1 MIASAPDRNQ
11 KIIVRAQDR
20 RGAARAIL
28 KIGFNRRSN
37 DAIEREARAIEA
49 MSRLCPGRA
58 PELFAAGERA
68 GKRWMAQE
76 FLQGTSGGLRITDLH
91 ADMLE
96 ELAGAGR
103 RDIPLDEIGAFE
115 TAVRRLQSL
124 EPSFDPDWHDA
135 YQARARALADAT
147 GDAALPVHAA
157 HGDFVPWNLTAR
169 AGQLRAFDWEHS
181 ELRAPALHDLVHFH
195 VQTGALASETPG
207 ERVFD
212 GLRSLF
218 AGPGGRVV
226 RALGISSGDVLRLVS
241 LHVLQMGV
249 TSEVI
254 ERLRP
259 APLIE
264 SVRLRRVRLAL
275 CVRLAGLLAERR
287 LPEWCLVP
295 GPRRRLNRTSAASP
309 GFLPLRPEPED
320 RHDHEVRRQELHD
333 RLEARLSEVL
343 ARLGE
348 GPCPGDRGHL
358 DRRDAGHQAQQPA
371 RSDRAGEH
379 GDEHEVHDVD
389 VDALAVEPRESAHQ
403 RHQAHHEESARQ
415 LVPPAWRAGAAAPGR
430 GARRPLF
437 ERATRPTYSASK
449 PSPKRKTGA
458 VRTAAKRTSRT
469 RVRVSAA
476 RESSLMACAT
486 MEDAWAARN
495 AGESEAQ
502 ARTGAAARTSTADEK

>member
-28 KIGFNRRSN
+28 RS
-37 DAIEREARAIEA
+37 ASTGAATTRSSARPARSRPA
-49 MSRLCPGRA
+49 SRLCPGRA

-68 GKRWMAQE
+68 GKPMAQE

-103 RDIPLDEIGAFE
+103 RSPSTRSAPSRPRS
-115 TAVRRLQSL
+115 AASRAS

-135 YQARARALADAT
+135 YQALARALADAT
-147 GDAALPVHAA
+147 GDRTLPVHAA

-295 GPRRRLNRTSAASP
+295 AAPPPEQDERRLARVPTA
-309 GFLPLRPEPED
+309 RPEPED

-333 RLEARLSEVL
+333 RLEARLPEVL

-348 GPCPGDRGHL
+348 GRVQAIADISTAETPATRVSS
-358 DRRDAGHQAQQPA
+358 RRDPIAPA
-371 RSDRAGEH
+371 STATSTKFTTLTWTRSPLNHASPPTSAISPIPRRA
-379 GDEHEVHDVD
+379 
-389 VDALAVEPRESAHQ
+389 
-403 RHQAHHEESARQ
+403 
-415 LVPPAWRAGAAAPGR
+415 PASSC
-430 GARRPLF
+430 RPLASRRSSPRQRSAPTPV

-486 MEDAWAARN
+486 MEDARAARN
-495 AGESEAQ
+495 AGEIEAQ

>member
-1 MIASAPDRNQ
+1 MPPTESDDPPAPEERPGATTAGGLDPMRFRDPIPHGIDSWYPVLRGGEAPVLFADTGELRAVQRLARGWEELPAGGRVILQGSLRQRGRADLDDLAAALQRGGSAERFVVCLGAGGAATLLPAGDRAAFRGGAALLHRRGGVRPGLLAGLGILAPFGLTGRHGRKDLTIWTKGGCTAEGDDLAVLPVAGSVAVIASAPDRNQ

-103 RDIPLDEIGAFE
+103 RDLPLDEIGAFE

-135 YQARARALADAT
+135 YQTLARALADAT
-147 GDAALPVHAA
+147 GDRTLPVHAA

-295 GPRRRLNRTSAASP
+295 GR
-309 GFLPLRPEPED
+309 
-320 RHDHEVRRQELHD
+320 
-333 RLEARLSEVL
+333 
-343 ARLGE
+343 
-348 GPCPGDRGHL
+348 
-358 DRRDAGHQAQQPA
+358 
-371 RSDRAGEH
+371 
-379 GDEHEVHDVD
+379 
-389 VDALAVEPRESAHQ
+389 
-403 RHQAHHEESARQ
+403 
-415 LVPPAWRAGAAAPGR
+415 AAA
-430 GARRPLF
+430 
-437 ERATRPTYSASK
+437 
-449 PSPKRKTGA
+449 
-458 VRTAAKRTSRT
+458 
-469 RVRVSAA
+469 
-476 RESSLMACAT
+476 
-486 MEDAWAARN
+486 
-495 AGESEAQ
+495 
-502 ARTGAAARTSTADEK
+502 

>member
-1 MIASAPDRNQ
+1 MLSTDSDSTSPRGDRPGAATADGLDPRRFRDPIPHGIDTWYPVLRGGDAPVLFADTVEPRAVQRVAHGWAELPEGGRVIVQGSLRRRGRADLDELAAALQRDGHAERFVVCLGPGGVATLLPAADRAAFRGGAALLHRCGGVRSGLLGGLGILAPLGLAGRNGRKELTVWTKGGPCDGSDDLAVLPVAGSVGVIASTPDRNQ

-37 DAIEREARAIEA
+37 DAVERETRAIEA

-58 PELFAAGERA
+58 PELLATGERA
-68 GKRWMAQE
+68 GGRWMAQE
-76 FLQGTSGGLRITDLH
+76 FLEGTSGGPRITALH

-103 RDIPLDEIGAFE
+103 RDIPLREIGAFE
-115 TAVRRLQSL
+115 AAVRRLQSL

-135 YQARARALADAT
+135 YQALARALADAT
-147 GDAALPVHAA
+147 GDAALPVHAS
-157 HGDFVPWNLTAR
+157 HGDFAPWNLAAH
-169 AGQLRAFDWEHS
+169 AGRLRAFDWEHS
-181 ELRAPALHDLVHFH
+181 ELEAPALHDLVHFH
-195 VQTGALASETPG
+195 VQTGALVGEVPG

-212 GLRSLF
+212 ELRSLF

-226 RALGISSGDVLRLVS
+226 RALGISGEDVLRLVS

-295 GPRRRLNRTSAASP
+295 GR
-309 GFLPLRPEPED
+309 
-320 RHDHEVRRQELHD
+320 
-333 RLEARLSEVL
+333 
-343 ARLGE
+343 
-348 GPCPGDRGHL
+348 
-358 DRRDAGHQAQQPA
+358 
-371 RSDRAGEH
+371 
-379 GDEHEVHDVD
+379 
-389 VDALAVEPRESAHQ
+389 
-403 RHQAHHEESARQ
+403 
-415 LVPPAWRAGAAAPGR
+415 AAA
-430 GARRPLF
+430 
-437 ERATRPTYSASK
+437 
-449 PSPKRKTGA
+449 
-458 VRTAAKRTSRT
+458 
-469 RVRVSAA
+469 
-476 RESSLMACAT
+476 
-486 MEDAWAARN
+486 
-495 AGESEAQ
+495 
-502 ARTGAAARTSTADEK
+502 